1 MRQSEKSNNRTSL
14 KELKELKE
22 LKAGAEGSGEQATI
36 YEAKALA
43 GTKIIASCKLTMAP
57 KTPKTPI
64 KSKSKRKNQKLKLK
78 LTEIITS

>member
-1 MRQSEKSNNRTSL
+1 MSADKELKEF

>member
-1 MRQSEKSNNRTSL
+1 MSAD
-14 KELKELKE
+14 KELKEFKE

-57 KTPKTPI
+57 KTPKTPKTPI

-78 LTEIITS
+78 LT

>member
-1 MRQSEKSNNRTSL
+1 MSAD
-14 KELKELKE
+14 KELKEFKE
-22 LKAGAEGSGEQATI
+22 FKAGAEGSGEQATI

-64 KSKSKRKNQKLKLK
+64 KPKSKRKNQKLKLK

>member
-1 MRQSEKSNNRTSL
+1 MSAD
-14 KELKELKE
+14 KEFKEFKELKE

-64 KSKSKRKNQKLKLK
+64 KPKSKRKNHKLKLK
-78 LTEIITS
+78 LT

>member
-1 MRQSEKSNNRTSL
+1 MSADKELKEF

-64 KSKSKRKNQKLKLK
+64 KPKSKRKNQKLKLK
-78 LTEIITS
+78 LT

>member
-1 MRQSEKSNNRTSL
+1 MSADKEL
-14 KELKELKE
+14 KEFKELKE

-57 KTPKTPI
+57 KTPKTPKTPI